1 MKEIAV
7 EGGVTDSSPP
17 IGPEI
22 LGLSLGSL
30 LLITLLSIT
39 VVVQCIVIFKTKKS
53 LLKTQRLSKKDPPVR
68 YTSSQQSIHVE
79 PNEAY
84 QCPVIEN

>member
-39 VVVQCIVIFKTKKS
+39 VVVQCIVIFKTRKS
-53 LLKTQRLSKKDPPVR
+53 LLKAQTDPPVR
-68 YTSSQQSIHVE
+68 YTLSQQSIHVE
-79 PNEAY
+79 PNDAY
-84 QCPVIEN
+84 QCPVIEK